1 MKDENKGSESIDTQE
16 NALHNGE
23 YGSENLND
31 SVDEVIHNITLQVER
46 LEAIREVQEERARSF
61 RLQIA
66 NITDKMKA
74 ALFEKARAI
83 RISKK
88 MRRLIS

>member
-1 MKDENKGSESIDTQE
+1 MTDEKKPEISIDSKEDIEHTR
-16 NALHNGE
+16 E

-31 SVDEVIHNITLQVER
+31 SVDEVIHIITLQVER

-61 RLQIA
+61 RHQIA
-66 NITDKMKA
+66 DITDKMKA

-83 RISKK
+83 RISQK
-88 MRRLIS
+88 MRKLIS

>member
-1 MKDENKGSESIDTQE
+1 MTDENKTEISVDSKAEVEHT
-16 NALHNGE
+16 GE
-23 YGSENLND
+23 YGSESIND

-46 LEAIREVQEERARSF
+46 LEAIQEVQEERARSF
-61 RLQIA
+61 RHQIA
-66 NITDKMKA
+66 EFTEKMKA

-88 MRRLIS
+88 MRKLIS